1 MNTCYEIIEDEFRAL
16 ILRNAFLIKI
26 AGGCM
31 WTEGPVYFRDSNTFL
46 WSDIPNNR
54 IMRWADGAGVSVFR
68 HDSNYSNGNTRDRQ
82 GRLVTCEH
90 GSRRVTRTELDGRI
104 TVLADNYKG
113 SRLNSPNDVVV
124 KSDGSVWF
132 TDPPY
137 GILTDYQG
145 HKADSELDGCYVFRC
160 DPDTGDIAIV
170 AEDFVKPNGLAFS
183 PNESILYV
191 SDSGISHDPVGGPH
205 HIRAFDVKN
214 DKKLTNGRL
223 FAEIS
228 PGLSDGFRLDTEGNI
243 WTSSHD
249 GVQCYSPIGKLLGKI
264 LTPERVSNLTF
275 GGPKRNRLFIT
286 ATTSIYT
293 IYTEAIGVQFP

>member
-1 MNTCYEIIEDEFRAL
+1 MSTCYEIIEDGFRDL
-16 ILRNAFLIKI
+16 IQRNAFLVKI
-26 AGGCM
+26 ADDCM
-31 WTEGPVYFRDSNTFL
+31 WAEGPVYFRDSNIFL

-54 IMRWADGAGVSVFR
+54 IMRWIDGVGVSVFR
-68 HDSNYSNGNTRDRQ
+68 QDSNYSNGNTRDRQ

-104 TVLADNYKG
+104 TVLADNYK
-113 SRLNSPNDVVV
+113 SLRLNSPNDVVV
-124 KSDGSVWF
+124 KSDDSVWF

-137 GILTDYQG
+137 GILSDYEG

-160 DPDTGDIAIV
+160 DPDTGDITV
-170 AEDFVKPNGLAFS
+170 VSDDFVKPNGLAFS
-183 PNESILYV
+183 PDESILYI
-191 SDSGISHDPVGGPH
+191 SDSGISHDPANGPH
-205 HIRAFDVKN
+205 HIRAFDVN
-214 DKKLTNGRL
+214 NGRELTNGRL
-223 FAEIS
+223 FAEIN

-243 WTSSHD
+243 WTSSQD
-249 GVQCYSPIGKLLGKI
+249 GVQCYSPGGILLGKI

-293 IYTEAIGVQFP
+293 IFTSAIGVQSP